1 MGVWSYNLYG
11 NDITCDVKETYME
24 ALKTADNDNDAFI
37 STLKAFEEIKNTDE
51 ECLVWYA
58 IADIQWKTGRLTEF
72 VKERALD
79 FLNKGEG
86 RALFDNQNKWVKT
99 LDKLREQLL
108 LPMKGYRIIKK
119 DVTELL
125 DLWESG
131 DVYAYQFSTQYAKEK
146 GLFGKYILM
155 QKADEVEGY
164 KNKRFSVI
172 HIFDKLFDD
181 IPDPDEI
188 RHIRLLPCD
197 TSYRA
202 TEDDKDFPLCMSAVM
217 EYDKAGEYPK
227 SRLTF
232 LGKEKITAKTSV
244 YQNRSNYCWY
254 RLEQNWLCDFYLEWQ
269 GKEYYQED
277 EAYFPYKV

>member
-1 MGVWSYNLYG
+1 
-11 NDITCDVKETYME
+11 
-24 ALKTADNDNDAFI
+24 
-37 STLKAFEEIKNTDE
+37 
-51 ECLVWYA
+51 
-58 IADIQWKTGRLTEF
+58 
-72 VKERALD
+72 
-79 FLNKGEG
+79 
-86 RALFDNQNKWVKT
+86 
-99 LDKLREQLL
+99 
-108 LPMKGYRIIKK
+108 
-119 DVTELL
+119 
-125 DLWESG
+125 
-131 DVYAYQFSTQYAKEK
+131 
-146 GLFGKYILM
+146 M

-181 IPDPDEI
+181 IPDSDEI